1 MANRSYLYATDHL
14 PGSAAWEEK
23 KDLRSIAEWRYD
35 IPFVFKIL
43 LSGNPAPVRSSI
55 WDTPQLIAVAADA
68 KAGLARLERFLAL
81 LPPEAKVLVDETRE
95 FFSDPRNVRKHF
107 ILEAGEI
114 FELMDKD
121 LGVQNRD
128 LVAEIASITDD
139 SLRLEVPAPLS
150 AVAAKLPLIRR
161 LLLKMSRTRPV
172 DPLMP
177 FYDVGL
183 GGWSSVLYFQFEA
196 DEADK
201 STSS

>member
-43 LSGNPAPVRSSI
+43 LSGNPTPVRSSI

-95 FFSDPRNVRKHF
+95 FFSDPRNVKKHF

-121 LGVQNRD
+121 LGVQNLD
-128 LVAEIASITDD
+128 LVAEIALITDD

-150 AVAAKLPLIRR
+150 AAAAKLPLIRR
-161 LLLKMSRTRPV
+161 LLLKMSRTRPI
-172 DPLMP
+172 DPLRP

-201 STSS
+201 STPS

>member
-43 LSGNPAPVRSSI
+43 LSGNPTPVRSSI

-68 KAGLARLERFLAL
+68 KAGLARLERFLAM
-81 LPPEAKVLVDETRE
+81 LPPEAKMLVDETRE
-95 FFSDPRNVRKHF
+95 FFSDPRNVKKHF

-121 LGVQNRD
+121 LGVQNLD
-128 LVAEIASITDD
+128 LVAEIASITVD

-150 AVAAKLPLIRR
+150 AAAAKLPLIRR

-172 DPLMP
+172 DPLRP

-201 STSS
+201 STST